1 MKKVKIP
8 LLYALSFICSISP
21 ILTFFLINHREYIS
35 TTPEKIKLLFG
46 GALVVSILIIKS
58 LGFLKIKSSLVFFG
72 GAFLLSYLLE
82 SIIHDLL
89 IFSFLA
95 LVGEVLAM
103 VVKIFINRERKK
115 IEQEKSGQIVK
126 EAIKEVSGRV

>member
-46 GALVVSILIIKS
+46 GALAVAILIIKS

-95 LVGEVLAM
+95 LVGEVLSM

-126 EAIKEVSGRV
+126 EAIKEVSGRE

>member
-1 MKKVKIP
+1 MKRVTIP
-8 LLYALSFICSISP
+8 LLYALSFVCSICP
-21 ILTFFLINHREYIS
+21 VLIFFLINHKDYIS

-46 GALVVSILIIKS
+46 GVLVVAILIIKS

-89 IFSFLA
+89 VFSFLA
-95 LVGEVLAM
+95 LVGELLNM
-103 VVKIFINRERKK
+103 VVRIFINREKK
-115 IEQEKSGQIVK
+115 KKQEREGGQIVK
-126 EAIKEVSGRV
+126 DAIKEVSGRI

>member
-1 MKKVKIP
+1 MKKIKIP
-8 LLYALSFICSISP
+8 LLYALSFICSICP
-21 ILTFFLINHREYIS
+21 VLIFFLINHRDYIA

-46 GALVVSILIIKS
+46 GALVVAILIIKS
-58 LGFLKIKSSLVFFG
+58 LGYLKIKSSLVFFG

-103 VVKIFINRERKK
+103 VVRIFINREKK
-115 IEQEKSGQIVK
+115 KRQEERNGQIVK
-126 EAIKEVSGRV
+126 DAIKEVSGRV

>member
-1 MKKVKIP
+1 MKRVIVP
-8 LLYALSFICSISP
+8 LLYALSFTCSIAP
-21 ILTFFLINHREYIS
+21 VLTFFLINHRDYIA

-46 GALVVSILIIKS
+46 GALVVAILIIKS
-58 LGFLKIKSSLVFFG
+58 LGFLKIKSSLAFYG

-103 VVKIFINRERKK
+103 VVRIFINREKK
-115 IEQEKSGQIVK
+115 KRQEQKSGQIVK

>member
-1 MKKVKIP
+1 MKRIIIP
-8 LLYALSFICSISP
+8 LLYALSFACSICP
-21 ILTFFLINHREYIS
+21 VLTFFLINHKDYIS

-46 GALVVSILIIKS
+46 GALVVAILIIKS
-58 LGFLKIKSSLVFFG
+58 LGYLKIKSLLAFFG

-95 LVGEVLAM
+95 LVGELLAM
-103 VVKIFINRERKK
+103 VVRIFISREKK
-115 IEQEKSGQIVK
+115 KREAQRDTQIVK
-126 EAIKEVSGRV
+126 DAIKEVSGRV

>member
-1 MKKVKIP
+1 MKRVTIP
-8 LLYALSFICSISP
+8 LLYALSFACSIAP
-21 ILTFFLINHREYIS
+21 VLTFFLINHKDYIS

-46 GALVVSILIIKS
+46 GVLVVAILIIKS

-95 LVGEVLAM
+95 LAGELLNM
-103 VVKIFINRERKK
+103 VVIIFINREKK
-115 IEQEKSGQIVK
+115 KKQEMESGQIVK
-126 EAIKEVSGRV
+126 DAIKEVSGRI

>member
-8 LLYALSFICSISP
+8 LLYALSFICSIGP

-46 GALVVSILIIKS
+46 GALVVAILIIKS

-95 LVGEVLAM
+95 LVGEVLSM
-103 VVKIFINRERKK
+103 VVKIFINREKK
-115 IEQEKSGQIVK
+115 KMEQEKSGQIVK

>member
-8 LLYALSFICSISP
+8 LLYALSFICSIGP
-21 ILTFFLINHREYIS
+21 ILTFFLINHKEYIS

-46 GALVVSILIIKS
+46 GALVVAILIIKS

-103 VVKIFINRERKK
+103 VVRIFINREKK
-115 IEQEKSGQIVK
+115 KRQEERNGQIVK
-126 EAIKEVSGRV
+126 EAIKAVSGRV

>member
-46 GALVVSILIIKS
+46 GALVVAILIIKA

-95 LVGEVLAM
+95 LVGEVLSM

-115 IEQEKSGQIVK
+115 MEQEKSGQIVK

>member
-46 GALVVSILIIKS
+46 GALAVAIWIIKS

-82 SIIHDLL
+82 SIIHYLL
-89 IFSFLA
+89 IFSFLS
-95 LVGEVLAM
+95 LVGEVLSM